1 MIVLVVVLSSPASIT
16 IVFQVTILKS
26 FYALNPKP
34 KREELQQIADNI
46 GHPFKVI
53 KVWFQNTRARDSKEK
68 RKLAK
73 TAQALAPPPPPPPQ
87 QQVRLN
93 MPDTKRYPEYDHMF
107 RILQTATATTNLLLK
122 TLSPLPPSVVF
133 SSKGFPTPPA
143 SSVNSVGG
151 RSPSVSPSRYAY
163 SLFAYC
169 YLNI

>member
-1 MIVLVVVLSSPASIT
+1 MMVHVLVVLSAPSPITT

-26 FYALNPKP
+26 FYSLNPKP

-53 KVWFQNTRARDSKEK
+53 KVWFQNTRARDRKEK

-93 MPDTKRYPEYDHMF
+93 MPDTKRIQSMIICSEYC
-107 RILQTATATTNLLLK
+107 RLQRQRRT
-122 TLSPLPPSVVF
+122 
-133 SSKGFPTPPA
+133 SS
-143 SSVNSVGG
+143 
-151 RSPSVSPSRYAY
+151 
-163 SLFAYC
+163 
-169 YLNI
+169 

>member
-53 KVWFQNTRARDSKEK
+53 KVWFQNTRARDRKEK

-73 TAQALAPPPPPPPQ
+73 TAQALAPPPPPPPH
-87 QQVRLN
+87 QVRLKYARHK
-93 MPDTKRYPEYDHMF
+93 TYPENDQMF

-163 SLFAYC
+163 SLCAYFT
-169 YLNI
+169 